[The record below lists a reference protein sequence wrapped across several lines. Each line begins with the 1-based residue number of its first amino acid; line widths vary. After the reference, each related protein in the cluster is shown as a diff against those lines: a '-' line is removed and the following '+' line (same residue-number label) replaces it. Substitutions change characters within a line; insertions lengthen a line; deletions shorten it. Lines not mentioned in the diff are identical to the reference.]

1 MTMPEPRSPRAGR
14 LIRQEAGYRAFIPAR
29 LPPDP
34 PLKFDAPLV
43 SLLATAGTDLGRL
56 DGVSAT
62 LPNPDLFV
70 AMYVRREAV
79 LSSQIE
85 GTQSTLDDVLTFEVD
100 PEADTLPLDI
110 EVVVNYVK
118 AMNYGLGRLDSLPL
132 SLRLIKEIHGQLL
145 AGVRGGDKAPG
156 EFRTTQNW
164 IGGGDRQLLRDATF
178 IPPPPHEMKTALGDF
193 ELFLH
198 DPDRPHPLITCAL
211 AHAQFETIHPFADGN
226 GRVGRL
232 LITFL
237 LCHAGVLRRPLLC
250 LSHYLKLH
258 RAEYYD
264 RLTAVRFAGDWE
276 GWLAFFLR
284 GVSEVARE
292 AEQTAQCIV
301 ELREKTRQEFQLRD
315 MSTSA
320 FKLLDH
326 LFLQPVT
333 TVNAA
338 KEELGVSYHYANDVI
353 AELVSIGLLE
363 ETTGRRRNRRFRF
376 TRYLALFEEPPES
389 GTANVAIQETR
400 SEASIASS
408 VEESQARDRVPG

>member
-1 MTMPEPRSPRAGR
+1 MTMPEPRNPRAGR
-14 LIRQEAGYRAFIPAR
+14 IIRQQEGYRAFIPAQ

-34 PLKFDAPLV
+34 PLMFDVPLV
-43 SLLATAGTDLGRL
+43 SLLATASTDLGRL

-62 LPNPDLFV
+62 MPNPDLFV

-100 PEADTLPLDI
+100 PRADSLPLDI
-110 EVVVNYVK
+110 DVVVNYVK
-118 AMNYGLGRLDSLPL
+118 AMNYGLARLDSLPL
-132 SLRLIKEIHGQLL
+132 SLRLIKEIHRQLL
-145 AGVRGGDKAPG
+145 TGVRGGDKFPG
-156 EFRTTQNW
+156 EFRTSQNW

-178 IPPPPHEMKTALGDF
+178 VPPPPHEMMQALGDL

-211 AHAQFETIHPFADGN
+211 AHAQFETIHPFVDGN

-292 AEQTAQCIV
+292 SELTAQRIV
-301 ELREKTRQEFQLRD
+301 ELRERTRQEFQARD
-315 MSTSA
+315 MSASA

-338 KEELGVSYHYANDVI
+338 KDALGVSYRYANDVVSD
-353 AELVSIGLLE
+353 LVASGMLE
-363 ETTGRRRNRRFRF
+363 EITGQRRNRRFRF
-376 TRYLALFEEPPES
+376 ARYLALFQEPPEES
-389 GTANVAIQETR
+389 AIAGVTIQETMI
-400 SEASIASS
+400 ET
-408 VEESQARDRVPG
+408 RV

>member
-1 MTMPEPRSPRAGR
+1 MPEPRSPRAGR
-14 LIRQEAGYRAFIPAR
+14 LIRQVEGYRAFVPTP

-34 PLKFDAPLV
+34 PLMFDAPLV
-43 SLLATAGTDLGRL
+43 SLLATASTDLGRL

-62 LPNPDLFV
+62 MPNPDLFV

-100 PEADTLPLDI
+100 PGADTLPLDI

-118 AMNYGLGRLDSLPL
+118 AMNYGLERLDSLPL
-132 SLRLIKEIHGQLL
+132 SLRLIKEIHEQLL
-145 AGVRGGDKAPG
+145 RGVRGGDKFPG

-164 IGGGDRQLLRDATF
+164 IGGGDRQLIRDATF
-178 IPPPPHEMKTALGDF
+178 IPPPPHEMKRALGDL
-193 ELFLH
+193 EVFLH

-211 AHAQFETIHPFADGN
+211 AHAQFETIHPFVDGN

-292 AEQTAQCIV
+292 AEQTAQHIV
-301 ELREKTRQEFQLRD
+301 ELREKTRQEFQARN
-315 MSTSA
+315 MSASA
-320 FKLLDH
+320 FKLLDC

-338 KEELGVSYHYANDVI
+338 RDALGVSYRYANDVI
-353 AELVSIGLLE
+353 AELVASGMLE
-363 ETTGRRRNRRFRF
+363 EITGQRRYRRFRF
-376 TRYLALFEEPPES
+376 ARYLALFQEPPEPA
-389 GTANVAIQETR
+389 TVDAAVQETMFET
-400 SEASIASS
+400 SN
-408 VEESQARDRVPG
+408 

>member
-1 MTMPEPRSPRAGR
+1 
-14 LIRQEAGYRAFIPAR
+14 
-29 LPPDP
+29 
-34 PLKFDAPLV
+34 
-43 SLLATAGTDLGRL
+43 
-56 DGVSAT
+56 VSAT
-62 LPNPDLFV
+62 MPNPDLFV

-100 PEADTLPLDI
+100 PRADTLPLDV

-118 AMNYGLGRLDSLPL
+118 AMNYGLARLDSLPL
-132 SLRLIKEIHGQLL
+132 SLRLIREIHGQLL
-145 AGVRGGDKAPG
+145 DGVRGGDKSPG

-178 IPPPPHEMKTALGDF
+178 IPPPPHEMMTALGDF
-193 ELFLH
+193 ERFLH
-198 DPDRPHPLITCAL
+198 SSSRPHPLITCAL
-211 AHAQFETIHPFADGN
+211 AHAQFETIHPFVDGN

-250 LSHYLKLH
+250 LSHYLKFH

-264 RLTAVRFAGDWE
+264 RLTAVRLAGEWE

-292 AEQTAQCIV
+292 AEWTAQRIV
-301 ELREKTRQEFQLRD
+301 ELREETRQEFQQRD
-315 MSTSA
+315 MNTSA

-338 KEELGVSYHYANDVI
+338 REELGVSYHYANAVI
-353 AELVSIGLLE
+353 ADLVAIGLLE

-376 TRYLALFEEPPES
+376 SRYLALFEEPPEPS
-389 GTANVAIQETR
+389 GADVAIQETK
-400 SEASIASS
+400 S
-408 VEESQARDRVPG
+408 EESVSAPAG

>member
-1 MTMPEPRSPRAGR
+1 MTTPESRSTRAGR
-14 LIRQEAGYRAFIPAR
+14 LIRQPAGYKAFIPAP

-34 PLKFDAPLV
+34 PLKFDGPLV

-100 PEADTLPLDI
+100 PGADTLPVDI
-110 EVVVNYVK
+110 EEVVNYVK
-118 AMNYGLGRLDSLPL
+118 AMNYGLARLGSLPL
-132 SLRLIKEIHGQLL
+132 SLRLIREIHAELL
-145 AGVRGGDKAPG
+145 TGVRGGQKSPG

-164 IGGGDRQLLRDATF
+164 IGGGDRQRLRDATF
-178 IPPPPHEMKTALGDF
+178 IPPPPHEMLAALGDF

-198 DPDRPHPLITCAL
+198 DRNRPHPLLACAL
-211 AHAQFETIHPFADGN
+211 AHAQFETIHPFVDGN

-237 LCHAGVLRRPLLC
+237 LCHEGVLRRPLLC

-276 GWLAFFLR
+276 GWLTFFLR

-292 AEQTAQCIV
+292 AERTAQRIV
-301 ELREKTRQEFQLRD
+301 ELREKTRHEFHARG

-320 FKLLDH
+320 FKLLDW
-326 LFLQPVT
+326 LFLQPLI

-338 KEELGVSYHYANDVI
+338 RQELGVSYHYANDVI
-353 AELVSIGLLE
+353 ADLVAIGLLDE
-363 ETTGRRRNRRFRF
+363 VTGRRRNRRFRF
-376 TRYLALFEEPPES
+376 TQYLALFEEPPES
-389 GTANVAIQETR
+389 LANEAPVQETIF
-400 SEASIASS
+400 E
-408 VEESQARDRVPG
+408 VPG